1 MVRLVSGSLKPKN
14 KRKYLSKNQLK
25 KDRREH
31 PEKFISWVSLTE
43 IKNGMGISLPALKKI
58 LVTMNLWSGKTV
70 TTHAVESGIA
80 RYNRYRGIY
89 EWDKKRLILAIKNAI
104 LHSQD

>member
-14 KRKYLSKNQLK
+14 KRKYISKNQLK
-25 KDRREH
+25 KDRREN

-43 IKNGMGISLPALKKI
+43 IKNTIGISLPAVKQI
-58 LVTMNLWSGKTV
+58 LHTMNLWSGKTV
-70 TTHAVESGIA
+70 TSNAIDSGIV